1 MDEVNLQ
8 QCRVDDSACV
18 IFSVNVSLKRQP
30 VVSNCV
36 NGSFFALLQ
45 T

>member
-1 MDEVNLQ
+1 MDEVDLQ
-8 QCRVDDSACV
+8 RCRVDDSACV
-18 IFSVNVSLKRQP
+18 IFSIIVSLKRGP

-36 NGSFFALLQ
+36 NGFFALLQ